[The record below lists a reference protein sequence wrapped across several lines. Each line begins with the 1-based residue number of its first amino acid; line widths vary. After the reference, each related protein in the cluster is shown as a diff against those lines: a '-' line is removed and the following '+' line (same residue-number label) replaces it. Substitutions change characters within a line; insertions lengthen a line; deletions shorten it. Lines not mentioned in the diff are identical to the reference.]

1 MRLVIAGAVAL
12 MLMLL
17 ILGGGSMY
25 AQAACPDLS
34 GRYVMQYEDGRVYVT
49 IAQSRCEAM
58 QLDTRSQYLHEPV
71 VVGRHK
77 LRLDGEFREDTGWNG
92 STSKQLTATNLR
104 NGVLE
109 IVTKPAKPD
118 DARAITWQVQFRK
131 LDDGDLCQITKDVF
145 DRRRRAALIRGTSAD
160 AEAIAAA
167 RSETVCGG

>member
-1 MRLVIAGAVAL
+1 MRLVMAGAVAL
-12 MLMLL
+12 MLMQL
-17 ILGGGSMY
+17 IPGGGSTY

-131 LDDGDLCQITKDVF
+131 LDDGDLCQVTKDVF